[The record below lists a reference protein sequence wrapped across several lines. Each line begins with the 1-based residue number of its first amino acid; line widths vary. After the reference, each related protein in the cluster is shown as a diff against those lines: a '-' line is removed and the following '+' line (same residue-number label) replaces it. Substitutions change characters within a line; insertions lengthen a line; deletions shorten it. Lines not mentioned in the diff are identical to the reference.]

1 MKIKKVLKKMLY
13 SILGVLALLTLTIVV
28 LVNFL
33 PSFGAKPSG
42 ERLEKIK
49 NSEQYKVDKFSNSGN
64 VKEDFTFEE
73 YRKIFAKMFK
83 GNPKSAPEHALP
95 FQKWTKDEVD
105 NLQDSTA
112 TAVWYGHS
120 SFYLKMNGKNIL
132 IDPMFGDYPAPL
144 PYLTKKRYNDTLP
157 IAIADLPQIDVIIL
171 SHDHYDHL
179 DYNSILELKDKTKRF
194 LVPLGVGS
202 HLESWGVDKNKIIEL
217 DWWENQTIDDI
228 TFRCTPSQHFSGR
241 GLTDKQSTLWSSWV
255 IEGKQKIYFSGDSGY
270 FDGFK
275 EIGAKYGPFD
285 VCLMECGQY
294 DELWPDIHM
303 FPEQTGQAHLDLK
316 GKTLIPIHWG
326 GFTLANHNWDD
337 SIKRLVAFSEENNI
351 DLATPQIGEPIL
363 IGKQQAFSK
372 WWLK

>member
-1 MKIKKVLKKMLY
+1 MLY
-13 SILGVLALLTLTIVV
+13 LILGVIALLALTVV
-28 LVNFL
+28 LIVNFL
-33 PSFGAKPSG
+33 PSFGDKPSG
-42 ERLEKIK
+42 NRLKTIK
-49 NSEQYKVDKFSNSGN
+49 NSEQYKVDKFSNSSKI
-64 VKEDFTFEE
+64 KEDFTFEE
-73 YRKIFAKMFK
+73 YRKMFAKMFK
-83 GNPKSAPEHALP
+83 GNPKSSPGHPLP
-95 FQKWTKDEVD
+95 FQKWTKEEVD
-105 NLQDSTA
+105 NIQDSTT

-132 IDPMFGDYPAPL
+132 IDPMFGDYPSPL
-144 PYLTKKRYNDTLP
+144 PYLTKKRFNDTLP

-179 DYNSILELKDKTKRF
+179 DYNSILELKGKTKCF

-217 DWWENQTIDDI
+217 DWWQNQTIDDI

-270 FDGFK
+270 FGGFK
-275 EIGAKYGPFD
+275 EIGKKYGPFD

-294 DELWPDIHM
+294 DSLWPDIHM
-303 FPEQTGQAHLDLK
+303 FPEQTGQAHLDLQ

-326 GFTLANHNWDD
+326 GFTLAMHDWDD
-337 SIKRLVAFSEENNI
+337 SVIRLQKFCASNAI
-351 DLATPQIGEPIL
+351 DLATPMIGEPIH
-363 IGKQQAFSK
+363 IGRKSDFTYWWKQ
-372 WWLK
+372 